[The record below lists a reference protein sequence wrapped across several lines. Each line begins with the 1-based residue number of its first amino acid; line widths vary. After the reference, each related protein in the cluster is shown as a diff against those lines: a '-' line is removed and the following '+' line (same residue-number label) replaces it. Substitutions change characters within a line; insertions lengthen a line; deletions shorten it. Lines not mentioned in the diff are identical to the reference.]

1 MTEPRTTGDD
11 AVVKVLVA
19 DDQALVRTGFAMILS
34 AEDDVAVV
42 GEADDGDVAVR
53 RAVELRPDV
62 VLMDV
67 QMPRMDGIE
76 ATRQIIDAVPDCRVL
91 ILTTFDD
98 DDYLFAALQAGASGF
113 MLKNCPPSDLVA
125 AIRVVAQGHSLLAP
139 EVTQRVIARSTGRP
153 HGLKVPGLADLTE
166 REQDVLV
173 AMGRGRSNGEIARD
187 LFVSEA
193 TVKSHVSKVL
203 TKLAVRDRV
212 QAVIVAH
219 ESGLMDERGPA

>member
-1 MTEPRTTGDD
+1 MS
-11 AVVKVLVA
+11 VVRVLVA
-19 DDQALVRTGFAMILS
+19 DDQELVRTGFGMIL
-34 AEDDVAVV
+34 ATEEGLEVV
-42 GEADDGDVAVR
+42 GEAEDGDVAVR

-76 ATRQIIDAVPDCRVL
+76 ATRQVIGQVPGCRVL

-113 MLKNCPPSDLVA
+113 LLKNCPPEDLVA
-125 AIRVVAQGHSLLAP
+125 AIRVVAKGHSLLAP
-139 EVTQRVIARSTGRP
+139 EVTHRVIARSTERAPGPR
-153 HGLKVPGLADLTE
+153 HPGLDDLTE
-166 REQDVLV
+166 REVEVLT
-173 AMGRGRSNGEIARD
+173 AMGRGLSNGEIAAE

-193 TVKSHVSKVL
+193 TVKSHVSRVL
-203 TKLAVRDRV
+203 MKLDVRDRV

-219 ESGLMDERGPA
+219 ESGLMGSSGG

>member
-1 MTEPRTTGDD
+1 MTEL
-11 AVVKVLVA
+11 VKVLVV
-19 DDQALVRTGFAMILS
+19 DDHALVRTGFRMILG
-34 AEDDVAVV
+34 AEDDIDVV

-62 VLMDV
+62 ILMDV
-67 QMPRMDGIE
+67 QMPRVDGIE
-76 ATRQIIDAVPDCRVL
+76 ATQQVIGRVPGCRVL

-113 MLKNCPPSDLVA
+113 LLKNCPPADLVA

-139 EVTQRVIARSTGRP
+139 EVTHRVIARSTGRARGP
-153 HGLKVPGLADLTE
+153 RPPGLDELTE
-166 REQDVLV
+166 RERDVLV
-173 AMGRGRSNGEIARD
+173 AMGRGRSNNEIAGD

-193 TVKSHVSKVL
+193 TVKSHVSRVL
-203 TKLAVRDRV
+203 AKLDVRDRV

-219 ESGLMDERGPA
+219 ESGLMDAPPSDG

>member
-1 MTEPRTTGDD
+1 MTTR
-11 AVVKVLVA
+11 VLVA
-19 DDQALVRTGFAMILS
+19 DDQALVRTGFGMILS
-34 AEDDVAVV
+34 AEDDLEVV

-53 RAVELRPDV
+53 RAVELQPDV

-76 ATRQIIDAVPDCRVL
+76 ATRQVVATVPGCKVL

-113 MLKNCPPSDLVA
+113 MLKNCPPADLVA

-153 HGLKVPGLADLTE
+153 HALRPSGLDDLTD
-166 REQDVLV
+166 REEGVLV
-173 AMGRGRSNGEIARD
+173 AMGRGLSNGEIARE

-203 TKLAVRDRV
+203 TKLDVRDRV

-219 ESGLMDERGPA
+219 ESGLMEGRTDG

>member
-1 MTEPRTTGDD
+1 MSD
-11 AVVKVLVA
+11 AQPIRIVVA
-19 DDQALVRTGFAMILS
+19 DDQELVRTGFGMILG
-34 AEDDVAVV
+34 AEDDLDVV
-42 GEADDGDVAVR
+42 GVAEDGDVAVR
-53 RAVELRPDV
+53 RAVELTPDV

-76 ATRQIIDAVPDCRVL
+76 ATRQVVERVPGCRIL

-98 DDYLFAALQAGASGF
+98 DEYLFEALQAGASGF
-113 MLKNCPPSDLVA
+113 MLKNCPPADLVA

-153 HGLKVPGLADLTE
+153 RPRQPAGLDELTE
-166 REQDVLV
+166 RERGVLV
-173 AMGRGRSNGEIARD
+173 AMARGRSNSEIAKD

-193 TVKSHVSKVL
+193 TVKSHVSRVL
-203 TKLAVRDRV
+203 AKLDVRDRV

-219 ESGLMDERGPA
+219 EAGVMDELS

>member
-1 MTEPRTTGDD
+1 MSDTTPSTR
-11 AVVKVLVA
+11 VLVV
-19 DDQALVRTGFAMILS
+19 DDQDLVRTGFRMILS
-34 AEDDVAVV
+34 AEDDLDVV

-76 ATRQIIDAVPDCRVL
+76 ATRAIIEQTSGCRVL

-98 DDYLFAALQAGASGF
+98 DEYLFAALQAGASGF
-113 MLKNCPPSDLVA
+113 MLKNCPPAELVA
-125 AIRVVAQGHSLLAP
+125 AIRVVAKGHSLLAP
-139 EVTQRVIARSTGRP
+139 QVTQRVIARSTERSRGPRP
-153 HGLKVPGLADLTE
+153 AGLDDLTDRE
-166 REQDVLV
+166 RDVLV
-173 AMGRGRSNGEIARD
+173 AMGRGLSNSEIAGD

-193 TVKSHVSKVL
+193 TVKSHVSRVL
-203 TKLAVRDRV
+203 TKLDVRDRV

-219 ESGLMDERGPA
+219 ESGLMDAAQPD

>member
-1 MTEPRTTGDD
+1 MTAAQTT
-11 AVVKVLVA
+11 VLVA
-19 DDQALVRTGFAMILS
+19 DDQALVRTGFAMILG
-34 AEDDVAVV
+34 AEHDLAVV

-53 RAVELRPDV
+53 RAIELRPDV

-76 ATRQIIDAVPDCRVL
+76 ATRRIIEDVPGCKVL

-98 DDYLFAALQAGASGF
+98 DEYLFAALQAGASGF
-113 MLKNCPPSDLVA
+113 MLKNCPPADLVA

-153 HGLKVPGLADLTE
+153 RAERSPGLSELTE

-173 AMGRGRSNGEIARD
+173 AMGRGRSNGEIAKE

-193 TVKSHVSKVL
+193 TVKSHVSRVL
-203 TKLAVRDRV
+203 SKLAVRDRV

-219 ESGLMDERGPA
+219 ESGLMDERDGG